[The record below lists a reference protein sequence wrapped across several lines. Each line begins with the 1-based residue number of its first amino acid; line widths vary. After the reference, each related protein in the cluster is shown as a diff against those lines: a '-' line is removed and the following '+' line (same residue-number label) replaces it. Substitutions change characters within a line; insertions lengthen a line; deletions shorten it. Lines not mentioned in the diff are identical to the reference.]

1 MNAIQGQFSS
11 GGHTC
16 LIYVHT
22 SVFLYTFPIQ
32 RGVSQFALS
41 PHCVPRQEVTK
52 GPSINEGG
60 RGGGEGRGGRGR
72 RGEEGGGGG
81 GRGEGGGGS
90 ASPTML
96 KDA

>member
-60 RGGGEGRGGRGR
+60 RGG
-72 RGEEGGGGG
+72 EGGGRVRMTNNVEGCIKKHDRGG
-81 GRGEGGGGS
+81 G
-90 ASPTML
+90 
-96 KDA
+96 